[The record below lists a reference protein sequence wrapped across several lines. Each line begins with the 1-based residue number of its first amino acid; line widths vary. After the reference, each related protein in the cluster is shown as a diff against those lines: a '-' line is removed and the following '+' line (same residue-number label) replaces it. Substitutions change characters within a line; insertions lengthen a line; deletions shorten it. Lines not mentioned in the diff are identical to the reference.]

1 MTELVDRAEATGLV
15 VRAAGSA
22 DARTVLVRLSPA
34 GEDRLALALTA
45 VRAER
50 EQLLEQLDR
59 ARLHL

>member
-1 MTELVDRAEATGLV
+1 V
-15 VRAAGSA
+15 VRAAGNA

-50 EQLLEQLDR
+50 EQLLEHLDR